1 MDARAAS
8 VAGFRVMAWLA
19 KVEPLTVTLAAP
31 VLASQ
36 ARPSMVV
43 AAPPRLMARKKVAL
57 AGVVVVPGV
66 VVVVVVVADTVTLTG
81 AEEVAAPALLVAR
94 AVRARVPVAVGT

>member
-19 KVEPLTVTLAAP
+19 KVEPLTVTLGAP
-31 VLASQ
+31 VPASQ

-66 VVVVVVVADTVTLTG
+66 VVVAVAADTVTLTG

>member
-57 AGVVVVPGV
+57 VGVVVVLG
-66 VVVVVVVADTVTLTG
+66 VVVVVVADTVTLTG

-94 AVRARVPVAVGT
+94 AVRARVPMAVGT